1 MNDITKSLTDFF
13 YKISPK
19 IADFCSN
26 DKSDGLSGIL
36 FLIFILATIVVP
48 FYFRKTKG
56 DDTLSIEELLPKEKF
71 LKRKMMARL
80 LNGIYLL
87 IHCCS
92 LLLYIFI
99 LLLPI
104 FQIKEPLTGSEYS
117 FSIFDHLLFFMRSD
131 IGSPSAIDHLFV
143 FMYFMMCIWSFG
155 AIIASIVMI
164 ICSIFSIFFPKRSLK
179 NHYIEYIEKRTFTSY
194 NSAIMIVVLLAFIFL
209 YTLFTSRDILIN
221 PFNYLTGLST
231 WIFIPF
237 LVSIPY
243 LLLCSLTKL
252 FMQEFIDIID
262 NNYDITKREKWKK
275 RKNWMK
281 NKK

>member
-13 YKISPK
+13 YKIFPNIK
-19 IADFCSN
+19 EAY
-26 DKSDGLSGIL
+26 SDESLGIL
-36 FLIFILATIVVP
+36 FFLFILAAIILP
-48 FYFRKTKG
+48 FYIRKTRG
-56 DDTLSIEELLPKEKF
+56 DDSLPKEELLAKEKF
-71 LKRKMMARL
+71 LTRKMMARL

-117 FSIFDHLLFFMRSD
+117 FSIFDHLLFLMQSNID
-131 IGSPSAIDHLFV
+131 STSAIDTLFI
-143 FMYFMMCIWSFG
+143 FMYCMMCIWSFG
-155 AIIASIVMI
+155 AIIVSIIMI
-164 ICSIFSIFFPKRSLK
+164 ICSIFSICFPKRSLK
-179 NHYIEYIEKRTFTSY
+179 NHYIEYIEKRTFTSD
-194 NSAIMIVVLLAFIFL
+194 NPAIMIVVLLAFIFL
-209 YTLFTSRDILIN
+209 YTLFTSRNILIN

-252 FMQEFIDIID
+252 FMWEFILIID
-262 NNYDITKREKWKK
+262 GNFNITKREKWKK

-281 NKK
+281 NRK